1 MGRLDR
7 FANPVATQGA
17 GVAVVCPR
25 CGGELRLLLHYD
37 AKTAPGAVITKDSRG
52 RVQARATIPNAFYL
66 PAGPLD
72 MGGSC
77 PGHTAACV
85 NCYAAGLES
94 WAPGFRRSASAN
106 LATLEHLYRCGGSR
120 AVVRALV
127 AIVERSADLQRV
139 AGVVRP
145 AFRWHS
151 DGDIFSA
158 WYARAIRRAVLA
170 TPGVDHWLY
179 TRSLGLVCHLLPAP
193 ENLAVYI
200 SADSFNVVRAAKVA
214 GRYGLPVAMLADD
227 RAHAVALWARARAV
241 APGLPSPVL
250 CPAVGKW
257 ADDAATS
264 GTGVPAHVVGP
275 DGRRSTAV
283 PGGAAVGACIAC
295 QVCLPG
301 GSNRSVTFTVHGG
314 RARPGSPGRL
324 GAAVAVRL
332 RDRDRVTL

>member
-17 GVAVVCPR
+17 GVAVKCGK
-25 CGGELRLLLHYD
+25 CGGELRLLLHKD
-37 AKTAPGAVITKDSRG
+37 SKTAPSVILEIKKG
-52 RVQARATIPNAFYL
+52 RVNARALVPNAFHL
-66 PAGPLD
+66 PAGPLAV
-72 MGGSC
+72 GGSC
-77 PGHTAACV
+77 PGSTPACRD
-85 NCYAAGLES
+85 CYGARLELY
-94 WAPGFRRSASAN
+94 PGFGESAQAN
-106 LATLEHLYRCGGSR
+106 LATLEHLYKCGGSR

-127 AIVERSADLQRV
+127 AIVERSADIQRV

-179 TRSLGLVCHLLPAP
+179 TRSLGLVRHLLPAP
-193 ENLAVYI
+193 ANLAVYI
-200 SADSFNVVRAAKVA
+200 SADSYNVAQAAKVA

-257 ADDAATS
+257 ARDAATS

-275 DGRRSTAV
+275 DGRRSSAV

-314 RARPGSPGRL
+314 RARPGAPGRL

-332 RDRDRVTL
+332 RDRERVTS

>member
-1 MGRLDR
+1 M
-7 FANPVATQGA
+7 
-17 GVAVVCPR
+17 
-25 CGGELRLLLHYD
+25 
-37 AKTAPGAVITKDSRG
+37 
-52 RVQARATIPNAFYL
+52 
-66 PAGPLD
+66 
-72 MGGSC
+72 
-77 PGHTAACV
+77 
-85 NCYAAGLES
+85 
-94 WAPGFRRSASAN
+94 
-106 LATLEHLYRCGGSR
+106 
-120 AVVRALV
+120 VRALV

-151 DGDIFSA
+151 DGDIFAA

-179 TRSLGLVCHLLPAP
+179 TRSLGLVRHLLPAP
-193 ENLAVYI
+193 KNLAVYI

-214 GRYGLPVAMLADD
+214 GRYGLPVAMLAND

-241 APGLPSPVL
+241 APGLPSPIL

-257 ADDAATS
+257 ARDAATS
-264 GTGVPAHVVGP
+264 GTGVPGHVVGP

-283 PGGAAVGACIAC
+283 PGGPAVGACIAC

-301 GSNRSVTFTVHGG
+301 GSGRSVTFTVHGG

-332 RDRDRVTL
+332 RDRERVTS